1 MFLFGHCI
9 RICHT
14 TSSFADGVLVP
25 IPTFPAPVKYIVD
38 HPLFDDQYC
47 EVMAHIG
54 VPYVSH
60 AVVVYHTI
68 DRPVGQSHKP
78 FPWLNSTIFLK
89 YTENNHPVYPPA
101 GGVLGTA

>member
-1 MFLFGHCI
+1 MSPF
-9 RICHT
+9 
-14 TSSFADGVLVP
+14 TSSFVPGVVVL

-38 HPLFDDQYC
+38 HPLFDVQYC
-47 EVMAHIG
+47 IAGTAAQIG

-89 YTENNHPVYPPA
+89 YMENNHPVYPPA
-101 GGVLGTA
+101 GGVFGTA